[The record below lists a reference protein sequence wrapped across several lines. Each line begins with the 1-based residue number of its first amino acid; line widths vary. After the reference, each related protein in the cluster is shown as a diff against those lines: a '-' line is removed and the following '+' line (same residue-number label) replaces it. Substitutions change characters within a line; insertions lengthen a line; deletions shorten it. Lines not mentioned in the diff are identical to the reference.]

1 MITRTEDMARFLPEV
16 VRVAKTPDVMNAP
29 CNGSRAIDVSM
40 DIVELKTVDIINA
53 FMSLKGQAIAEA
65 NRIKSERHRAM
76 AISKIKSMAHF
87 AP

>member
-1 MITRTEDMARFLPEV
+1 MATCTEDMARFLPET
-16 VRVAKTPDVMNAP
+16 VRVAKTPDVIYAP
-29 CNGSRAIDVSM
+29 HNDSRTIDVSM
-40 DIVELKTVDIINA
+40 DVVELKTVDIINA